1 MIDRRRLCLGTA
13 AAAAVLATAGS
24 GAAGVRKGVRR
35 VPIRN
40 LWTGETGDAVY
51 WRDGAYDQQAL
62 AAYSHLMRDRL
73 NGEVAPIFYGVLDQL
88 FRLRRALDTDAP
100 VGLVSGYRSPRTNET
115 LRAGGEGVA
124 RNSLHTLG
132 MAADVRFPGIPA
144 EAAWRAAVA
153 LGMGGAGLYRRSD
166 FVHLDVG
173 PVRRW
178 GG

>member
-1 MIDRRRLCLGTA
+1 MIDRRRLCLGATA
-13 AAAAVLATAGS
+13 AVAVLAAAGS

-40 LWTGETGDAVY
+40 LWTGEVGGPVY
-51 WRDGAYDQQAL
+51 WRDGVYDDAAL
-62 AAYSHLMRDRL
+62 DEYSRLMRDRL

-88 FRLRRALDTDAP
+88 FRLHQALDTDAP
-100 VGLVSGYRSPRTNET
+100 VGLVSGYRSPRTNAM
-115 LRAGGEGVA
+115 LRAGSEGVA

-132 MAADVRFPGIPA
+132 MAADVRFPGIPS
-144 EAAWRAAVA
+144 EAAWQAAVA